1 MEATG
6 SLDDN
11 NFGAISHGSGAFA
24 ADVLSSMHTG
34 HILEPAMPLPVG
46 SRPCF
51 CRRFIS
57 GSIHQRPATF
67 TPRWTP
73 PVNTTLS
80 PHPLGFLEL
89 TVGPSRPP
97 VPTAYHESTWRALT
111 AIFTAKAPGSHSP
124 QGCLAWAWPAH
135 PFDSLL
141 VLETGPRQ

>member
-11 NFGAISHGSGAFA
+11 NFGAISHESGAFA
-24 ADVLSSMHTG
+24 ADVLSSMHRG

-57 GSIHQRPATF
+57 SSIHQGPATF

-89 TVGPSRPP
+89 AVGPSRPP
-97 VPTAYHESTWRALT
+97 VATAYDAVYLACPDGHFYGQGARQPLT
-111 AIFTAKAPGSHSP
+111 QGLSSVGLASP
-124 QGCLAWAWPAH
+124 PI
-135 PFDSLL
+135 
-141 VLETGPRQ
+141 